1 MHGEQNNV
9 VTGVD
14 TRGHYVTDKVEK
26 KTSIVQASK
35 KTTKKLMLKSKTT
48 QIIDN
53 WGVGGGGVGGDGV
66 AGIRNLLYNNQL

>member
-35 KTTKKLMLKSKTT
+35 KKQLMLKRKTT

-53 WGVGGGGVGGDGV
+53 WGGGVLGV
-66 AGIRNLLYNNQL
+66 GVGSCSGK